1 MPHAGRLTLC
11 NAVGPVGHGGC
22 RCWGM
27 AQELKAAEEMR
38 ARAAAA
44 VKQYETAKQQTA
56 MEAEEEA
63 LACE

>member
-1 MPHAGRLTLC
+1 
-11 NAVGPVGHGGC
+11 
-22 RCWGM
+22 M